1 MKDQNID
8 LIKTFNLAIE
18 KHQLGNHY
26 EAKKLYKKILNLD
39 ANHFESTFYL
49 GTLCAQ
55 ENNLNEAY
63 KLLNKAIEINP
74 NVEDVHNNLGL
85 IYKELGEY
93 NKALNC
99 LKKAIKI
106 NPEYP
111 EALNNLG
118 FIYKEI
124 NEKEKAKKLFLKAIE
139 INPNYLEPY
148 NNIGILFN
156 ENGEFENAKNYFNKS
171 IEINSKHLP
180 AYINL
185 GNLYMRL
192 NEIEKSEKYY
202 KDAININPKY
212 FDAYNNLM
220 NLYERTN
227 QEENLKKL
235 ISKCE
240 MQFKNNSIISLFK
253 GKYYYKTKNFL
264 EAINN
269 LENIKFDKNQINRE
283 RSRLLF
289 LAKCHD
295 ELKNIDKAFDY
306 FNKMNLINTKLS
318 NNKKI
323 NKNKTLLMIE
333 KRLQFFESPKKDKW
347 PVSKLINNEENPI
360 FLIGFPRSGTTLLQ
374 TILRSHPQIEVI
386 EEEPTLNSF
395 LNYLQTITNNNFENL
410 KKIDENEILK
420 LKKIYLD
427 SRDKFIN
434 KKNKNFKYIDKNP
447 LNTIHT
453 AEIVRVF
460 PNTKFLVTIR
470 HPLDCV
476 LSCFMQNFILNDSL
490 ANLLDLEDAANL
502 YDKVMKLWISYV
514 KFLPLNYHFIKY
526 EDIVL
531 DFEKTVKETLN
542 FLELS
547 WSDKVLNFYKNFNRD
562 LIATPSYDQVNKPIY
577 TKSIGKWKDYEKKIS
592 KIFPILDPWIDKFN
606 YSK

>member
-18 KHQLGNHY
+18 EHQLGNHY

-99 LKKAIKI
+99 LK
-106 NPEYP
+106 
-111 EALNNLG
+111 
-118 FIYKEI
+118 
-124 NEKEKAKKLFLKAIE
+124 KAIE

-240 MQFKNNSIISLFK
+240 MQFKNNYIISLFK

-318 NNKKI
+318 NNKNI

-333 KRLQFFESPKKDKW
+333 KRLQFFESSKKDKW
-347 PVSKLINNEENPI
+347 PVSKLINNEEI
-360 FLIGFPRSGTTLLQ
+360 QFS
-374 TILRSHPQIEVI
+374 
-386 EEEPTLNSF
+386 
-395 LNYLQTITNNNFENL
+395 
-410 KKIDENEILK
+410 
-420 LKKIYLD
+420 
-427 SRDKFIN
+427 
-434 KKNKNFKYIDKNP
+434 
-447 LNTIHT
+447 
-453 AEIVRVF
+453 
-460 PNTKFLVTIR
+460 
-470 HPLDCV
+470 
-476 LSCFMQNFILNDSL
+476 
-490 ANLLDLEDAANL
+490 
-502 YDKVMKLWISYV
+502 
-514 KFLPLNYHFIKY
+514 
-526 EDIVL
+526 
-531 DFEKTVKETLN
+531 
-542 FLELS
+542 
-547 WSDKVLNFYKNFNRD
+547 
-562 LIATPSYDQVNKPIY
+562 
-577 TKSIGKWKDYEKKIS
+577 
-592 KIFPILDPWIDKFN
+592 
-606 YSK
+606 